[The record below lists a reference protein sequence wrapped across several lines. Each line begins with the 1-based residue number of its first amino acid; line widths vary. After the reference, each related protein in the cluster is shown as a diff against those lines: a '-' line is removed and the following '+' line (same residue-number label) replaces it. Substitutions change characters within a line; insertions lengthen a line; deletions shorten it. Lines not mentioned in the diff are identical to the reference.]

1 MFTIEFFETDDGKKP
16 VADFLLMLDKKMRA
30 KVLRNMK
37 HLQANGYELR
47 EPLSAPLG
55 DKIFEL
61 RTQVGNNITR
71 VLYFF
76 YIGRTIVLTHGF
88 TKKTQK
94 TPSSEIKRA
103 KQYRKLY
110 IERKE
115 AEKDGRP

>member
-1 MFTIEFFETDDGKKP
+1 MFKIEMFETDDGKKP
-16 VADFLLMLDKKMRA
+16 VREFLLALDTKMRA
-30 KVLRNMK
+30 KVLRNLK
-37 HLQANGYELR
+37 HLQENGPSLR

-55 DKIFEL
+55 DKLFEI
-61 RTQVGNNITR
+61 RTQAEGNITR

-76 YIGRTIVLTHGF
+76 YVGRTIVLTHGF

-94 TPSSEIKRA
+94 TPPSEIKRA

-115 AEKDGRP
+115 AEKNG